1 MRGIK
6 RKALFENEQM
16 PCVRP
21 EGVEYFCDRE
31 AEGSECQR
39 HSQLCSRKKKKNC
52 MKVKKKKRKNRQTVG
67 GGVRGRRF

>member
-21 EGVEYFCDRE
+21 EGAEYFCDRE

-39 HSQLCSRKKKKNC
+39 RSQLCSRKKKLYESQ
-52 MKVKKKKRKNRQTVG
+52 KKKKGRIGRRG
-67 GGVRGRRF
+67 GGERGVDAVA